1 MHFTCNGPARQSRRD
16 LDPALAR
23 ERKTALR
30 PRAPSCIFVH
40 EFNPWE
46 VSPCALSALKKGDS
60 LPLLLKYA
68 DAARELS
75 VSERYIFDLIDLGLL
90 KRVKLG
96 GKAARVTRDSLM
108 TLAGKRQAAE

>member
-1 MHFTCNGPARQSRRD
+1 MGGFAVRTQRVEEKA
-16 LDPALAR
+16 
-23 ERKTALR
+23 
-30 PRAPSCIFVH
+30 
-40 EFNPWE
+40 
-46 VSPCALSALKKGDS
+46 S

-96 GKAARVTRDSLM
+96 AKPRESRAIV
-108 TLAGKRQAAE
+108 